1 MLVDPLIG
9 NSRLV
14 SVEKNIVHLI
24 ISYRAYWH
32 KKITRRRSGLSIYR
46 IYISYIVFYSQFEA
60 DAFYIIIIYVNT
72 KDNRCHTLF

>member
-24 ISYRAYWH
+24 ISYRASWH

-46 IYISYIVFYSQFEA
+46 IYIPYIFLISV
-60 DAFYIIIIYVNT
+60 
-72 KDNRCHTLF
+72 